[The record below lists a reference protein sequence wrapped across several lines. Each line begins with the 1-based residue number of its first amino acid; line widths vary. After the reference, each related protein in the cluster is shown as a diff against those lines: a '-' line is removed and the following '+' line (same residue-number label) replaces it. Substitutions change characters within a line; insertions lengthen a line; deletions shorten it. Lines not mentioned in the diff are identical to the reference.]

1 MLTAKVSFSEG
12 WWAQETYGR
21 WMKDQRASLRMSIPE
36 NLVGKST
43 NRYILRLQGD
53 FFMNRIQSVSA
64 IINGKKVDPFTL
76 AEDGTLITSF
86 ENFEIADSVN
96 DSVNVV
102 LELSGQTTQSP
113 KTLGM
118 SQDDRTLTYFLK
130 SAQLIPA

>member
-1 MLTAKVSFSEG
+1 
-12 WWAQETYGR
+12 
-21 WMKDQRASLRMSIPE
+21 
-36 NLVGKST
+36 
-43 NRYILRLQGD
+43 
-53 FFMNRIQSVSA
+53 MNRIQSVSA

-76 AEDGTLITSF
+76 AKKGTLITSF
-86 ENFEIADSVN
+86 ENSEIDDSVN
-96 DSVNVV
+96 IV